1 MRRPTLHLPRGIAVY
16 DVSAENVK
24 GESCLIANPLL
35 MYREIIQGV
44 LHYTSQ
50 GTLTFW
56 RRNYFF
62 FNFSTP
68 CI

>member
-1 MRRPTLHLPRGIAVY
+1 MSTALFGYTVQMW
-16 DVSAENVK
+16 K
-24 GESCLIANPLL
+24 FT
-35 MYREIIQGV
+35 V
-44 LHYTSQ
+44 LFVTNY
-50 GTLTFW
+50 LEFYVNKYFTFW